1 MTFRF
6 KCQCFWY
13 SANASLYGCTIVK
26 FKAFTVKAEQ
36 RSNNADKGFDAIL
49 IILRFQKILK
59 AAKSCLKIAEVTTS
73 ISKGAF
79 LCKVTKTRNM
89 KLNMLFA
96 VQTDSVIN
104 SNVDF
109 TADTR

>member
-1 MTFRF
+1 MTFGF
-6 KCQCFWY
+6 KCQGFGY

-26 FKAFTVKAEQ
+26 FKAFTDKAEQ

-49 IILRFQKILK
+49 IILCFQKILK

-79 LCKVTKTRNM
+79 LCKVTGG
-89 KLNMLFA
+89 
-96 VQTDSVIN
+96 
-104 SNVDF
+104 
-109 TADTR
+109 

>member
-6 KCQCFWY
+6 KCQGFGY

-26 FKAFTVKAEQ
+26 FKAFTDKAEQ

-59 AAKSCLKIAEVTTS
+59 AAKSCLKIAEVTIS
-73 ISKGAF
+73 ISNGAF
-79 LCKVTKTRNM
+79 LCRVTSDRRTCANDLILRWSYGIIKT
-89 KLNMLFA
+89 
-96 VQTDSVIN
+96 TI
-104 SNVDF
+104 
-109 TADTR
+109 

>member
-6 KCQCFWY
+6 KCQGFGY

-26 FKAFTVKAEQ
+26 FKAFTDKAEQ

-49 IILRFQKILK
+49 IILCFQKILK
-59 AAKSCLKIAEVTTS
+59 AAKSCLKIPKVTTS

-79 LCKVTKTRNM
+79 LCKVTKTRNI

>member
-6 KCQCFWY
+6 KCQGFGY
-13 SANASLYGCTIVK
+13 SVNASLYGCTIVK

-49 IILRFQKILK
+49 IILCFQKILK

-73 ISKGAF
+73 ILNGAF
-79 LCKVTKTRNM
+79 LCKVTSSRRTCANDCQSSFGFYYDNGLLLDKPPE
-89 KLNMLFA
+89 
-96 VQTDSVIN
+96 
-104 SNVDF
+104 
-109 TADTR
+109 